1 LNDKKKPAFPR
12 VFFIKKYLLLN
23 MNQIQPLKGTRS
35 LYPKEM
41 CERNFI
47 TNACREVLERAGYEE
62 YEAPVLEPMS
72 LYEAKSSTEIIERQ
86 SYVFTDRGGEKI
98 VVRPELTPSFAR
110 MVANKQRELPPLIRW
125 FSFADCWRYERPQ
138 KGRTRNFLQLNV
150 DFLGSDSVE
159 ADVETIDL
167 ALSLLKA
174 SGIDMESI
182 EMRVN
187 DRKLFDDV
195 CAKINIT
202 SEQKGKFLT
211 LLDERDKLTENEFF
225 TKLKTINI
233 SLTLADLD
241 ILNNLQPSERLLS
254 VIEGAKQLGWN
265 QISYDA
271 NLMRGF
277 SYYTGIVFEVT
288 ETSGSFKRA
297 IFGGGRYDNLLEAM
311 GGSSVSGIGFGV
323 SDVALLAA
331 LETQNKTIAIPNQEK
346 TFIIPFS
353 EKETSTANTI
363 ARQLRARGKTALVAV
378 PPYDFKKQ
386 LTMANRLGA
395 ESVVLIAPKEIASGN
410 VIVKNMKT
418 GEQKTIPMNK
428 ISYYGSFQ
436 NSL

>member
-1 LNDKKKPAFPR
+1 
-12 VFFIKKYLLLN
+12 
-23 MNQIQPLKGTRS
+23 MNQIQSLKGTRN

-41 CERNFI
+41 RERNVI

-62 YEAPVLEPMS
+62 YEAPILEPMS
-72 LYEAKSSTEIIERQ
+72 LYEAKSSAEIIERQ

-150 DFLGSDSVE
+150 DFLGSDSIE

-174 SGIDMESI
+174 SGIDMGNV
-182 EMRVN
+182 EMKVN

-195 CAKINIT
+195 CAKLNIT
-202 SEQKGKFLT
+202 SEQKSQFLT
-211 LLDERDKLTENEFF
+211 LLDERDKLTEDEFF
-225 TKLKTINI
+225 AKLQTINI

-241 ILNNLQPSERLLS
+241 ILNNLQPSQRLID
-254 VIEGAKQLGWN
+254 VIEGAKQLGWD

-277 SYYTGIVFEVT
+277 SYYTGIVFEVI

-311 GGSSVSGIGFGV
+311 GGSSVSGIGFAV

-331 LETQNKTIAIPNQEK
+331 LETQNKTVTAPNQEK

-353 EKETSTANTI
+353 EKEILAANTV
-363 ARQLRARGKTALVAV
+363 AHQLRTTGKTVLVAV

-386 LTMANRLGA
+386 LTIANRLGA
-395 ESVVLIAPKEIASGN
+395 KTVILVTPEELISGN
-410 VIVKNMKT
+410 VIVKDMET
-418 GEQKTIPMNK
+418 GEQKTISIK
-428 ISYYGSFQ
+428 EI
-436 NSL
+436 